1 MGKALKYHILAWSVW
16 KSLGDASLSLI
27 TSPKLCLVGLFSE
40 NKDSKLLLKEPPK
53 QNPKLSHGC
62 YLSNEELFC
71 NEEERMKGKKRKL
84 KREVIFIYF
93 KKYKGKR
100 YIFLAPLSLPS

>member
-27 TSPKLCLVGLFSE
+27 TSPKLCLVGLFSK

-100 YIFLAPLSLPS
+100 YIF